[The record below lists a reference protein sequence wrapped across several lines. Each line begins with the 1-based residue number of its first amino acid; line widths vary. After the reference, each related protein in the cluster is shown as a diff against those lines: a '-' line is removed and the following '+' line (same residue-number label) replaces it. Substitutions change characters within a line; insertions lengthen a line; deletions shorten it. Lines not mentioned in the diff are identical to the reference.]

1 MHRFHSLFIGT
12 KIFNM
17 TIIQLPLLAM
27 SYNEALCSL
36 NLPSY
41 KIICPISTIY
51 VFCIKLH
58 LSFSGPTFFMVSGNT
73 DTWLCYLSVCYS
85 QSTKSC
91 CSLVS
96 YLINF
101 NQRQCR
107 KYMPFVS
114 PSKAHFNW
122 QAFLHSRY
130 PEWGESCLTCEHLFE
145 LHIIFLWRFSIACLK
160 YKPTCK
166 KAVTFGKM

>member
-1 MHRFHSLFIGT
+1 
-12 KIFNM
+12 M

-51 VFCIKLH
+51 IFCIKLH

-107 KYMPFVS
+107 KYSTCLLFHPLKLISTDRHFYTQDIQSGVS
-114 PSKAHFNW
+114 HALLVNTFLNCTSYFSEDFPSLA
-122 QAFLHSRY
+122 
-130 PEWGESCLTCEHLFE
+130 
-145 LHIIFLWRFSIACLK
+145 
-160 YKPTCK
+160 
-166 KAVTFGKM
+166 